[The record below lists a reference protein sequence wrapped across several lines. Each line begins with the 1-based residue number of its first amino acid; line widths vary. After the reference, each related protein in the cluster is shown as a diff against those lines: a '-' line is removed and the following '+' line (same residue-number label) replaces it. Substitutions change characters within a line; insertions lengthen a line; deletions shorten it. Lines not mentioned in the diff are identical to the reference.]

1 MSRIIN
7 KKTTKMAKK
16 KRLYDGMDEDEIEL
30 LNSKMYPQQIE
41 SVVTIPTMKASYK
54 VRLKCRNQKQ
64 KELHNLI
71 KEKEIVFCQG
81 SAGTGKSYVTAETA
95 LELLKNGSYK
105 KIILCCPNVESSS
118 MPLGY
123 LPGNVDE
130 KMQPF
135 LDALEFTIEKV
146 LAESG
151 NMSPKKILD
160 DMMKVGMVDE
170 EPVSFLRGKTFD
182 DSIIII
188 DEAENLNKQETLLIL
203 TRIGR
208 NSKLILLGDNRQMDR
223 KDMKK
228 SKEKCGLDHAFDV
241 LGGLEE
247 AGFVQFTDEDIVR
260 NPVITKIIK
269 LWNDEPTA

>member
-1 MSRIIN
+1 
-7 KKTTKMAKK
+7 MARKK
-16 KRLYDGMDEDEIEL
+16 KQFDGIDEEEMEL
-30 LNSKMYPQQIE
+30 LYSKMYPQPIKIE
-41 SVVTIPTMKASYK
+41 TLHSILSAFKIK
-54 VRLKCRNQKQ
+54 LKCKNQKQ

-71 KEKEIVFCQG
+71 NEKEIVFCQG
-81 SAGTGKSYVTAETA
+81 SAGTGKSYIAAATA
-95 LELLKNGSYK
+95 LELLKNNSYK

-123 LPGNVDE
+123 LPGTTE
-130 KMQPF
+130 QKLQPF
-135 LDALEFTIEKV
+135 LDAMEFTFEKV
-146 LAESG
+146 LNDSG
-151 NMSPKKILD
+151 NFNSKETVNTLRRSNIIS
-160 DMMKVGMVDE
+160 E

-208 NSKLILLGDNRQMDR
+208 NSKLIVLGDNRQMDR

-241 LGGLEE
+241 LKELDE
-247 AGFVQFTDEDIVR
+247 AGFVQFTDDDIVR
-260 NPVITKIIK
+260 NPVITKIIRM
-269 LWNDEPTA
+269 WNDEPTA

>member
-1 MSRIIN
+1 
-7 KKTTKMAKK
+7 MAKK
-16 KRLYDGMDEDEIEL
+16 KRLYEGMDDDEIEL
-30 LNSKMYPQQIE
+30 LNSKMYPQHLE

-71 KEKEIVFCQG
+71 KDKEIVFCQG

-135 LDALEFTIEKV
+135 LDALEFTLEKV

-151 NMSPKKILD
+151 NMSPKKILE
-160 DMMKVGMVDE
+160 DMMKVGMIDE

-208 NSKLILLGDNRQMDR
+208 NSKLIVLGDNRQMDR

-241 LGGLEE
+241 LKELDE
-247 AGFVQFTDEDIVR
+247 AGFVQFTDDDIVR
-260 NPVITKIIK
+260 NPVITKIIRM
-269 LWNDEPTA
+269 WNDEPTA

>member
-1 MSRIIN
+1 
-7 KKTTKMAKK
+7 MAKK
-16 KRLYDGMDEDEIEL
+16 KRLYEGMDEDDVEL
-30 LNSKMYPQQIE
+30 LNSKMYPE
-41 SVVTIPTMKASYK
+41 PNEVYATIPSMKASYK

-71 KEKEIVFCQG
+71 KEKELVFCQG
-81 SAGTGKSYVTAETA
+81 SAGTGKSYVAAETA

-118 MPLGY
+118 MPLGA
-123 LPGNVDE
+123 LPGTASD
-130 KMQPF
+130 KIQPF
-135 LDALEFTIEKV
+135 LDALEFTLEKV
-146 LAESG
+146 LTESG
-151 NMSPKKILD
+151 NMSARRIIE
-160 DMMKVGMVDE
+160 DMMKVGMISE

-208 NSKLILLGDNRQMDR
+208 NSKLIVLGDNRQMDR

-241 LGGLEE
+241 LQGLDE
-247 AGFVQFTDEDIVR
+247 AGFVLFTDEDIVR

-269 LWNDEPTA
+269 MWSGEPEIDENIKN